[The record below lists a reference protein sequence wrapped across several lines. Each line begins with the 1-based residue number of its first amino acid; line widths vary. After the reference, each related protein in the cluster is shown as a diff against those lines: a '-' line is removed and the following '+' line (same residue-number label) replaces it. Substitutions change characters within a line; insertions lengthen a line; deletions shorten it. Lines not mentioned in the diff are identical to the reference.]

1 MMHGA
6 QIVSEVKH
14 RMHVTNHFQC
24 EPWTVEVRG
33 HIATICPADNNVK
46 WVYYRDC
53 WFRVA
58 IDELIVTHVDTQ
70 GKLDKRFDDSMRE
83 TIEKYIDE
91 HNIHFDDDEGG
102 KS

>member
-1 MMHGA
+1 MMMYGA

-33 HIATICPADNNVK
+33 HIATICPTDNNVK
-46 WVYYRDC
+46 WVYYRDY
-53 WFRVA
+53 WFRVV
-58 IDELIVTHVDTQ
+58 IDELITFHDDTQ

-83 TIEKYIDE
+83 AIEKYIDE
-91 HNIHFDDDEGG
+91 NHIVFKGE
-102 KS
+102 